1 MTQEVS
7 SSHKLLFAIGV
18 NHKTAPVEIR
28 EKVYI
33 RDDEMPALLDRLRE
47 TLSECVVIST
57 CNRTEIYAVCDSA
70 DVSPERYIDL
80 LIDFKDAR
88 GSVSGDHFFTAI
100 SCSACRQL
108 FDVVTSIDSK
118 IIGDTQIL
126 NQVRKAYLQAYS
138 YGSTGK
144 ILNQLTQRALKI
156 GKKTFKETS
165 IHKGAISISLA
176 AVGLAVET
184 YGSLQGKSVMVIGAG
199 ETAELTAEAL
209 INKRVGK
216 ITIANRTRLHAEQML
231 ESLAKTYTFNGEVID
246 FASFKEHLPNTDIVI
261 SSTSSQEPV
270 IFPDDIARRDK
281 RILLID
287 IAVPRDVDPSVGN
300 IANVVLKNI
309 DDLHSIVDANY
320 GRRMADLPRVKKLVV
335 GEMADILMW

>member
-1 MTQEVS
+1 
-7 SSHKLLFAIGV
+7 
-18 NHKTAPVEIR
+18 
-28 EKVYI
+28 
-33 RDDEMPALLDRLRE
+33 
-47 TLSECVVIST
+47 
-57 CNRTEIYAVCDSA
+57 
-70 DVSPERYIDL
+70 
-80 LIDFKDAR
+80 
-88 GSVSGDHFFTAI
+88 
-100 SCSACRQL
+100 
-108 FDVVTSIDSK
+108 
-118 IIGDTQIL
+118 
-126 NQVRKAYLQAYS
+126 
-138 YGSTGK
+138 
-144 ILNQLTQRALKI
+144 LKI

-335 GEMADILMW
+335 GEMADFLMWYYSLPLMPAAEKTGSKTSTAASREFLEIKRFLGQNVCEFHKLAMQSTGDARADLDNHVRLVDKLQALKKASFEGLTA